1 MTYLDN
7 EIRLRLG
14 SNLENNIEN
23 NFHVWLNCY
32 HGEPFWLDS
41 TVDKIS
47 LDLCSSIASE
57 LARLTT
63 IEFETKVEDNE
74 ELDKVYQKV
83 IKKIRRITEYGLA
96 LGGVC
101 LKPYLTDNEI
111 GVDVCTPDMF
121 VILGFTSFGDIN
133 HIAFLDRIKVL
144 EKDKIVY
151 YNRIEEHEIKGNQY
165 TIQNK
170 AYKSN
175 SSNELGQQIP
185 LITIPQWQ
193 NIKEIDILKRDK
205 PLFAYF
211 KNPQANNLDLRSFE
225 GISCFARALSL
236 IQDADEQYQRILW
249 EYKGSELAIDADV
262 TVLKNNGDLP
272 AGKERLFR
280 DLGRT
285 LDDNFYNV
293 FSPQIRDNSL
303 FNGLNKILRNIEFKC
318 GLAYGTLSDIND
330 AEKTAE
336 EIKASKQRSFST
348 VKDIQNELENTLT
361 EFVEVLTFWFDVL
374 KIKYNKDYTMQFNF
388 DDSLIVDSK
397 TERQIK
403 LQEVATGII
412 TKEKYLQDVY
422 GIEETENIIP
432 KEETI
437 NDVIEEE

>member
-1 MTYLDN
+1 MAYLDN

-63 IEFETKVEDNE
+63 IEFETKIEDNE

-101 LKPYLTDNEI
+101 LKPYLTENEI

-133 HIAFLDRIKVL
+133 HIAFLDRIKSL

-151 YNRIEEHEIKGNQY
+151 YNRI
-165 TIQNK
+165 
-170 AYKSN
+170 
-175 SSNELGQQIP
+175 GQQIP
-185 LITIPQWQ
+185 LTTIPQWQ

-293 FSPQIRDNSL
+293 FSPQIRDSSL

-348 VKDIQNELENTLT
+348 VKDIQNELESTLT

-388 DDSLIVDSK
+388 DDSLVVDSK

>member
-1 MTYLDN
+1 MG
-7 EIRLRLG
+7 IQR
-14 SNLENNIEN
+14 
-23 NFHVWLNCY
+23 
-32 HGEPFWLDS
+32 FW
-41 TVDKIS
+41 
-47 LDLCSSIASE
+47 
-57 LARLTT
+57 
-63 IEFETKVEDNE
+63 
-74 ELDKVYQKV
+74 
-83 IKKIRRITEYGLA
+83 
-96 LGGVC
+96 
-101 LKPYLTDNEI
+101 
-111 GVDVCTPDMF
+111 
-121 VILGFTSFGDIN
+121 
-133 HIAFLDRIKVL
+133 
-144 EKDKIVY
+144 
-151 YNRIEEHEIKGNQY
+151 
-165 TIQNK
+165 
-170 AYKSN
+170 
-175 SSNELGQQIP
+175 
-185 LITIPQWQ
+185 
-193 NIKEIDILKRDK
+193 
-205 PLFAYF
+205 
-211 KNPQANNLDLRSFE
+211 
-225 GISCFARALSL
+225 
-236 IQDADEQYQRILW
+236 
-249 EYKGSELAIDADV
+249 
-262 TVLKNNGDLP
+262 
-272 AGKERLFR
+272 LFR

-348 VKDIQNELENTLT
+348 VKDIQNELESTLT